1 MFVKLAPSPDTY
13 VKTPPA
19 PNTFPPVI
27 LPVADTTPVVFKFPE
42 SVLPVTATDVKV
54 PVLVMFGCAAVST
67 VPDVS
72 AYVAFATVPVTFAPA
87 TALAVPANAT

>member
-1 MFVKLAPSPDTY
+1 MFVKFAPSPDTY
-13 VKTPPA
+13 VKTPPV

-42 SVLPVTATDVKV
+42 STLPVIVADVKV
-54 PVLVMFGCAAVST
+54 PVDVMFGCAAVST

-87 TALAVPANAT
+87 IALAVPANVT